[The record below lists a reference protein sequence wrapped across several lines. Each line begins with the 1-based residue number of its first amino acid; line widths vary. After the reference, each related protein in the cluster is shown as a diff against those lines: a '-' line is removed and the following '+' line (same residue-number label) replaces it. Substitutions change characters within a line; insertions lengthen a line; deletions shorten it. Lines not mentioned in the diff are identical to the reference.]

1 MTPYS
6 DVIDRFERKI
16 QKDKNYFC
24 YGKDLTDEQL
34 AQIINTRSL
43 GLLEDATDEFDSSI
57 SIQQREFVDFS
68 NRSEVLECFEFDL
81 TRNEIDL
88 ISDLMVVKY
97 FDETLVE
104 LRALQKYL
112 GKDIVNWSPNEERK
126 TFLEMVRYKHELFDK
141 KIASYNMINRNTGEY
156 LLAY

>member
-6 DVIDRFERKI
+6 EIIDRFERKI

-24 YGKDLTDEQL
+24 YGKDINDEQL
-34 AQIINTRSL
+34 ASIINTRSL
-43 GLLEDATDEFDSSI
+43 GLLEDAVDEFDSYI
-57 SIQQREFVDFS
+57 DIQQKQYVDFA
-68 NRSEVLECFEFDL
+68 NRSDIGETFNFDL
-81 TRNEIDL
+81 IKTEIDL

-126 TFLEMVRYKHELFDK
+126 TFLEMVKYKHDLFDK
-141 KIASYNMINRNTGEY
+141 KIANYNMINRETGEY
-156 LLAY
+156 LLY